1 MFRSLHMK
9 LVLILLLLITSLM
22 TIVGAF
28 MMTSIT
34 SFYID
39 EFYQQIEKVFGDS
52 NPSNGAFVNS
62 LRREAAQEDF
72 YAAVER
78 GELSGA
84 ALEAYLGKL
93 FQAHLRN
100 PVDCVVLGCT
110 HYPFVR
116 DTIQKMLGD
125 KVAIF
130 DGGGGT
136 ARETHRRLA
145 ECGLLSPFRARGRVT
160 IENSSE
166 SPEITDLCSMLL
178 KI

>member
-1 MFRSLHMK
+1 MMRYEQDATIIPLPCPG
-9 LVLILLLLITSLM
+9 LM
-22 TIVGAF
+22 
-28 MMTSIT
+28 
-34 SFYID
+34 
-39 EFYQQIEKVFGDS
+39 EF
-52 NPSNGAFVNS
+52 
-62 LRREAAQEDF
+62 
-72 YAAVER
+72 VER